1 MSRVTAGLPVSENPV
16 THVAEL
22 PARAAGF
29 AAWPEWA
36 APSVVSAFAGS
47 GVETPWKHQVE
58 AASLAHAGS
67 HVVVSTGTASGKS
80 LAYQLPVLSALAT
93 GSAATALY
101 LSPTKALGADQLR
114 SVSSLDVPAVR
125 AASYDG
131 DTPMTERDWV
141 RAHANWVFTNPDML
155 HRGILSSHSRWT
167 RFFKNLAYVV
177 VDECHSYRGVFGS
190 HVALLLRR
198 LRRVAAHYGASPVF
212 VLASAT
218 TASPAEFASR
228 LTGLPCAAVTEDAS
242 PRGART
248 VALWEPPLLDELT
261 GENGAPVRRSAGVET
276 ARILTD
282 LVMEGARSLAF
293 VRSRRGAELTALGA
307 RRLLSEVDPALA
319 ETVAAY
325 RSGFLPEER
334 RALEAA
340 LLSGRLLGVA
350 TTNALELGVDIAG
363 LDAVVLAGYPGTLAS
378 FWQQAGRA
386 GRSGDEALVV
396 FVARDDPLDTYL
408 VHHPAALLERPV
420 ETAVLDPTNPY
431 VLGPQLACAVAELPL
446 TEPELETFGGPAAR
460 AVLAD
465 LAEEKLLRRR
475 SSGWY
480 WTARERPHAEV
491 GIRGSGGDQIAVV
504 EADSGRMLGTVD
516 PGSACYAVHPG
527 AVYLHQGS
535 SYVVD
540 ELDLETGL
548 ALVHAEDPD
557 WHTSPREVVDI
568 SVLSTQEQCSHG
580 GVTVSLGEV
589 AVTSQVVGYLRR
601 RPSGEVLDHTPLD
614 LPEQSLRTRAVWYT
628 VTSDLLGPSH
638 RVGTGALGAARAGA
652 VAPVGTGGARIGTES
667 MESVETDGALGDAA
681 GADAVVPAGTGAAR
695 IGTEGAPS
703 DAATATIAPA
713 GTGGARVGAESME
726 SAGTK
731 GALRNTAVAA
741 VVPAGTEGARIGT
754 ESVEAAGTGGA
765 LGDAAG
771 AAVAPVGTGGARVGA
786 ESVEAAGT
794 GGALGDAA
802 GAAVAPVGT
811 GGARVGAE
819 SVEAAGTGGALGDAA
834 GAAVAPVGTGGA
846 RVGAESVEAAGTGG
860 ALGDAAGAA
869 VAPVGTGGARVGAES
884 VEAAGTGGALGDAA
898 GAAVVS
904 ARTGGAL
911 GDAAGAAVVSART
924 GGALGDAAGAAV
936 VSAGTGGAEGGAGAD
951 ARAETVAL
959 VGTGGARVGA
969 EGEAPVGTGGAGRA
983 PGGAGLV
990 PARVPGALHAAE
1002 HAAIGLLPLFA
1013 TCDRWDIGG
1022 VSTAWHED
1030 TGEATVFVHD
1040 GHPGGAG
1047 FADRGYAAI
1056 VPWLAA
1062 TREAIVSCECP
1073 TGCPSCVQS
1082 PKCGNGNE
1090 PLDKAGAVAVLD
1102 TVLGALR
1109 QHGEQCG
1116 HSGA

>member
-1 MSRVTAGLPVSENPV
+1 MVEQGRRLLSRVTAGVPVHENPV
-16 THVAEL
+16 THVAQL
-22 PARAAGF
+22 PARTAGF
-29 AAWPEWA
+29 APWPEWA
-36 APSVVSAFAGS
+36 APAVVSAFAAA
-47 GVETPWKHQVE
+47 GVKKPWRHQAD
-58 AASLAHAGS
+58 AASLAHAGA

-80 LAYQLPVLSALAT
+80 LAYQLPVLSELASGT
-93 GSAATALY
+93 RATALY

-114 SVSSLDVPAVR
+114 SVSSLDLPGVR
-125 AASYDG
+125 AAAFDG

-155 HRGILSSHSRWT
+155 HRGILSAHSRWT
-167 RFFKNLAYVV
+167 QFFKNLAYVV

-228 LTGLPCAAVTEDAS
+228 LTGLTCATVTEDAS

-261 GENGAPVRRSAGVET
+261 GENGAPVRRSAGAEA
-276 ARILTD
+276 ARILAD
-282 LVMEGARSLAF
+282 LVVEGARSLAF

-307 RRLLSEVDPALA
+307 RHLLSEVDSSLV

-386 GRSGDEALVV
+386 GRTGDEALVV

-420 ETAVLDPTNPY
+420 ETAVLDPANPY

-446 TEPELETFGGPAAR
+446 TEPELDMFGGAAAR
-460 AVLAD
+460 SVLAD
-465 LAEEKLLRRR
+465 LAAEKLLRRR

-480 WTARERPHAEV
+480 WISRERPHAEV
-491 GIRGSGGDQIAVV
+491 GIRGSGGDQVAVV

-540 ELDLETGL
+540 ELDFATGL
-548 ALVHAEDPD
+548 ALVHADDPD

-568 SVLSTQEQCSHG
+568 SVLSTEQRCHHG
-580 GVTVSLGEV
+580 GVTLSLGEV

-614 LPEQSLRTRAVWYT
+614 LPGQSLHTRAVWYT
-628 VTSDLLGPSH
+628 VTGDLLSGSADRSAASQPSEPRPGSGAVAG
-638 RVGTGALGAARAGA
+638 RVGGEGSSDEPGQGHDELSLSVRTGGVAAATEAAGKGARRGRGEVRVPGPEERGPGLPPVGK
-652 VAPVGTGGARIGTES
+652 VAPVGTGG
-667 MESVETDGALGDAA
+667 L
-681 GADAVVPAGTGAAR
+681 
-695 IGTEGAPS
+695 
-703 DAATATIAPA
+703 
-713 GTGGARVGAESME
+713 
-726 SAGTK
+726 
-731 GALRNTAVAA
+731 
-741 VVPAGTEGARIGT
+741 
-754 ESVEAAGTGGA
+754 
-765 LGDAAG
+765 
-771 AAVAPVGTGGARVGA
+771 
-786 ESVEAAGT
+786 
-794 GGALGDAA
+794 
-802 GAAVAPVGT
+802 
-811 GGARVGAE
+811 
-819 SVEAAGTGGALGDAA
+819 
-834 GAAVAPVGTGGA
+834 
-846 RVGAESVEAAGTGG
+846 
-860 ALGDAAGAA
+860 
-869 VAPVGTGGARVGAES
+869 
-884 VEAAGTGGALGDAA
+884 
-898 GAAVVS
+898 
-904 ARTGGAL
+904 
-911 GDAAGAAVVSART
+911 
-924 GGALGDAAGAAV
+924 
-936 VSAGTGGAEGGAGAD
+936 
-951 ARAETVAL
+951 
-959 VGTGGARVGA
+959 
-969 EGEAPVGTGGAGRA
+969 GRA

-1116 HSGA
+1116 HGGA

>member
-1 MSRVTAGLPVSENPV
+1 M
-16 THVAEL
+16 THVSRL
-22 PARAAGF
+22 PERAARHEP
-29 AAWPEWA
+29 WPEWA
-36 APSVVSAFAGS
+36 EPSAVAAFRAA
-47 GVETPWKHQVE
+47 GVEKPWRHQVE
-58 AASLAHAGS
+58 AASLAHAGT

-93 GSAATALY
+93 DARATALY

-114 SVSSLDVPAVR
+114 AVSSLDVAGVR
-125 AASYDG
+125 AAAFDG

-141 RAHANWVFTNPDML
+141 RAHANWVFSNPDML
-155 HRGILSSHSRWT
+155 HRGILSAHSRWT
-167 RFFKNLAYVV
+167 QFFRRLRYVV

-198 LRRVAAHYGASPVF
+198 LRRVAEHYGASPVF

-218 TASPAEFASR
+218 TASPASFATR
-228 LTGLPCAAVTEDAS
+228 LTGVDCAAVTDDAS

-261 GENGAPVRRSAGVET
+261 GENGAPVRRPAGVET
-276 ARILTD
+276 ARILTE
-282 LVMEGARSLAF
+282 LVVEGARSLAF

-307 RRLLSEVDPALA
+307 RRLLSEVDPRLA
-319 ETVAAY
+319 DTVAAY
-325 RSGFLPEER
+325 RSGYLPEER
-334 RALEAA
+334 RALEQA

-378 FWQQAGRA
+378 FWQQSGRA

-446 TEPELETFGGPAAR
+446 TEPELETFGGEAAR

-480 WTARERPHAEV
+480 WTSRDRPHGEV

-516 PGSACYAVHPG
+516 PGSACYSVHPG

-557 WHTSPREVVDI
+557 WTTSPREIVDI
-568 SVLSTQEQCSHG
+568 SVLSTEEQCRHG
-580 GVTVSLGEV
+580 GVTVCLGEV

-614 LPEQSLRTRAVWYT
+614 LPEQSLHTRAVWYT
-628 VTSDLLGPSH
+628 VSGELLESPGGGGGVTSQGVGGPTGAEGTSPTAGNSGDTEAASTGEPAGSGIASPADREFSGTAASSH
-638 RVGTGALGAARAGA
+638 AAGEPVGTESVPPTDGAIDEAAAASASSHDGGEPVGTGNASPAAGGIGRAAAGAADRRAAGK
-652 VAPVGTGGARIGTES
+652 PVGTGGAS
-667 MESVETDGALGDAA
+667 SVVGVTGEVSGDPADGRGPGA
-681 GADAVVPAGTGAAR
+681 GVE
-695 IGTEGAPS
+695 I
-703 DAATATIAPA
+703 
-713 GTGGARVGAESME
+713 GGAVG
-726 SAGTK
+726 
-731 GALRNTAVAA
+731 
-741 VVPAGTEGARIGT
+741 PA
-754 ESVEAAGTGGA
+754 
-765 LGDAAG
+765 
-771 AAVAPVGTGGARVGA
+771 
-786 ESVEAAGT
+786 
-794 GGALGDAA
+794 
-802 GAAVAPVGT
+802 
-811 GGARVGAE
+811 
-819 SVEAAGTGGALGDAA
+819 
-834 GAAVAPVGTGGA
+834 
-846 RVGAESVEAAGTGG
+846 
-860 ALGDAAGAA
+860 
-869 VAPVGTGGARVGAES
+869 
-884 VEAAGTGGALGDAA
+884 
-898 GAAVVS
+898 
-904 ARTGGAL
+904 
-911 GDAAGAAVVSART
+911 
-924 GGALGDAAGAAV
+924 
-936 VSAGTGGAEGGAGAD
+936 
-951 ARAETVAL
+951 
-959 VGTGGARVGA
+959 
-969 EGEAPVGTGGAGRA
+969 GTGGAGRA
-983 PGGAGLV
+983 PGGAGLI

-1082 PKCGNGNE
+1082 PKCGNGND
-1090 PLDKAGAVAVLD
+1090 PLDKAGAVAVLGA
-1102 TVLGALR
+1102 VLGALR

-1116 HSGA
+1116 HGGA

>member
-1 MSRVTAGLPVSENPV
+1 MSRVTAGVPVNENPV

-29 AAWPEWA
+29 AEWPEWA
-36 APSVVSAFAGS
+36 APSVVSAFAGA
-47 GVETPWKHQVE
+47 GLGTPWKHQVE
-58 AASLAHAGS
+58 AASLAYAGS

-80 LAYQLPVLSALAT
+80 LAYQLPVLSSL
-93 GSAATALY
+93 GSGSEVTALY

-114 SVSSLDVPAVR
+114 SVSSLDVPGVR

-155 HRGILSSHSRWT
+155 HRGILSAHSRWT

-282 LVMEGARSLAF
+282 LVVEGARSLAF

-307 RRLLSEVDPALA
+307 RRLLSEVDPALV

-408 VHHPAALLERPV
+408 VHHPAALLDRPV

-446 TEPELETFGGPAAR
+446 TEPELPMFGGAAAR
-460 AVLAD
+460 SVLAD
-465 LAEEKLLRRR
+465 LAAEKLLRRR
-475 SSGWY
+475 TSGWY
-480 WTARERPHAEV
+480 WTSRDRPHAEV

-557 WHTSPREVVDI
+557 WHTSPREIVDI
-568 SVLSTQEQCSHG
+568 SVLSTQEECSHD

-614 LPEQSLRTRAVWYT
+614 LPEQSLQTRAVWYT
-628 VTSDLLGPSH
+628 VSGELLGLNSRRGSRGSEGVEDAGAPEGTDGA
-638 RVGTGALGAARAGA
+638 RVGTERVESAGTGGAGGAAGT
-652 VAPVGTGGARIGTES
+652 VAPVGTGGARG
-667 MESVETDGALGDAA
+667 GAEIRGEAEVLGDAEVP
-681 GADAVVPAGTGAAR
+681 GDA
-695 IGTEGAPS
+695 EG
-703 DAATATIAPA
+703 
-713 GTGGARVGAESME
+713 
-726 SAGTK
+726 
-731 GALRNTAVAA
+731 VA
-741 VVPAGTEGARIGT
+741 
-754 ESVEAAGTGGA
+754 AAGTGGA
-765 LGDAAG
+765 TGGVGVGAQAETVAPVGTGDARVGAEVSGGAEVPGEAG
-771 AAVAPVGTGGARVGA
+771 VAGGAGAPVGTGGAR
-786 ESVEAAGT
+786 
-794 GGALGDAA
+794 
-802 GAAVAPVGT
+802 
-811 GGARVGAE
+811 
-819 SVEAAGTGGALGDAA
+819 
-834 GAAVAPVGTGGA
+834 
-846 RVGAESVEAAGTGG
+846 
-860 ALGDAAGAA
+860 
-869 VAPVGTGGARVGAES
+869 
-884 VEAAGTGGALGDAA
+884 
-898 GAAVVS
+898 
-904 ARTGGAL
+904 
-911 GDAAGAAVVSART
+911 
-924 GGALGDAAGAAV
+924 
-936 VSAGTGGAEGGAGAD
+936 
-951 ARAETVAL
+951 
-959 VGTGGARVGA
+959 
-969 EGEAPVGTGGAGRA
+969 RA

-1116 HSGA
+1116 HGGA

>member
-1 MSRVTAGLPVSENPV
+1 MGGTVVPLCQARRVDESRGQRLLRRVTAGIPSREHPV
-16 THVAEL
+16 THVANL
-22 PARAAGF
+22 PGRAARYAEWPSWADPAVI
-29 AAWPEWA
+29 AALRDCG
-36 APSVVSAFAGS
+36 VSA
-47 GVETPWKHQVE
+47 PWAHQAE
-58 AASLAHAGS
+58 AASHAYEGR
-67 HVVVSTGTASGKS
+67 HVVISTGTASGKS
-80 LAYQLPVLSALAT
+80 LAYQLPVLSRLAA
-93 GSAATALY
+93 GEKANALY

-114 SVSSLDVPAVR
+114 SVSSLDVSGVR
-125 AASYDG
+125 AAAFDG
-131 DTPMTERDWV
+131 DTPMAERDWV

-155 HRGILSSHSRWT
+155 HRGILSAHGRWAT
-167 RFFKNLAYVV
+167 FFRRLRYVV

-198 LRRVAAHYGASPVF
+198 LRRVAEHYGASPVF

-218 TASPAEFASR
+218 TASPASFASR
-228 LTGLPCAAVTEDAS
+228 LTGVSCVAVTEDAS

-261 GENGAPVRRSAGVET
+261 GENGAPVRRPAGAET
-276 ARILTD
+276 SRILAD
-282 LVMEGARSLAF
+282 LVLEGARSLAF
-293 VRSRRGAELTALGA
+293 IRSRRGAELAALGA
-307 RRLLSEVDPALA
+307 RRILSEVDPVLS

-325 RSGFLPEER
+325 RSGYLPEER

-386 GRSGDEALVV
+386 GRSGDSALVV

-408 VHHPAALLERPV
+408 VHHPAALLSRPV

-431 VLGPQLACAVAELPL
+431 VLAPQLACAVAELPL
-446 TEPELETFGGPAAR
+446 TVPELEAFGGPAALE
-460 AVLAD
+460 VLAE
-465 LAEEKLLRRR
+465 LAEQKLLRRR

-480 WTARERPHAEV
+480 WTSRDRPHAEV
-491 GIRGSGGDQIAVV
+491 GIRGTGGEQIAVV
-504 EADSGRMLGTVD
+504 ESDSSRMLGTVD

-548 ALVHAEDPD
+548 ALVHAENPD
-557 WHTSPREVVDI
+557 WTTTPREVVDI
-568 SVLSTQEQCSHG
+568 SVLSTQEKQDYG
-580 GVTVSLGEV
+580 GVSVCLGEV

-628 VTSDLLGPSH
+628 VSAELLGPAADAGRGWRGGARTADASAAASSSAAGSTAADDSPQAASHSSAAASGSAYAAAVSESSDGGDFAASAGSSAAAGGNPAASGSGVSGDGEAGTGGH
-638 RVGTGALGAARAGA
+638 RVGTEGAG
-652 VAPVGTGGARIGTES
+652 PVGTGQ
-667 MESVETDGALGDAA
+667 ETQASGRG
-681 GADAVVPAGTGAAR
+681 PAH
-695 IGTEGAPS
+695 EG
-703 DAATATIAPA
+703 
-713 GTGGARVGAESME
+713 
-726 SAGTK
+726 
-731 GALRNTAVAA
+731 
-741 VVPAGTEGARIGT
+741 
-754 ESVEAAGTGGA
+754 
-765 LGDAAG
+765 
-771 AAVAPVGTGGARVGA
+771 
-786 ESVEAAGT
+786 
-794 GGALGDAA
+794 
-802 GAAVAPVGT
+802 
-811 GGARVGAE
+811 
-819 SVEAAGTGGALGDAA
+819 
-834 GAAVAPVGTGGA
+834 
-846 RVGAESVEAAGTGG
+846 
-860 ALGDAAGAA
+860 
-869 VAPVGTGGARVGAES
+869 
-884 VEAAGTGGALGDAA
+884 
-898 GAAVVS
+898 
-904 ARTGGAL
+904 
-911 GDAAGAAVVSART
+911 
-924 GGALGDAAGAAV
+924 
-936 VSAGTGGAEGGAGAD
+936 
-951 ARAETVAL
+951 
-959 VGTGGARVGA
+959 
-969 EGEAPVGTGGAGRA
+969 GRA

-1047 FADRGYAAI
+1047 FAERGYAAI

-1082 PKCGNGNE
+1082 PKCGNGND

-1109 QHGEQCG
+1109 LHG
-1116 HSGA
+1116 A

>member
-1 MSRVTAGLPVSENPV
+1 M
-16 THVAEL
+16 THVSRL
-22 PARAAGF
+22 PERAARHEP
-29 AAWPEWA
+29 WPEWA
-36 APSVVSAFAGS
+36 EPSAVAAFRAA
-47 GVETPWKHQVE
+47 GVEKPWRHQAE
-58 AASLAHAGS
+58 AASLAHAGT

-93 GSAATALY
+93 DARATALY

-114 SVSSLDVPAVR
+114 AVSSLDVAGVR
-125 AASYDG
+125 AAAFDG

-141 RAHANWVFTNPDML
+141 RAHANWVFSNPDML
-155 HRGILSSHSRWT
+155 HRGILSAHSRWT
-167 RFFKNLAYVV
+167 QFFRRLRYVV

-198 LRRVAAHYGASPVF
+198 LRRVAEHYGASPVF

-218 TASPAEFASR
+218 TASPASFATR
-228 LTGLPCAAVTEDAS
+228 LTGVECAAVTDDAS

-261 GENGAPVRRSAGVET
+261 GENGAPVRRPAGVET
-276 ARILTD
+276 ARILTE
-282 LVMEGARSLAF
+282 LVVEGARSLAF

-307 RRLLSEVDPALA
+307 RRLLSEVDPRLA
-319 ETVAAY
+319 DTVAAY
-325 RSGFLPEER
+325 RSGYLPEER
-334 RALEAA
+334 RALEQA

-378 FWQQAGRA
+378 FWQQSGRA

-446 TEPELETFGGPAAR
+446 TEPELETFGGEAAR

-480 WTARERPHAEV
+480 WTSRDRPHGEV

-516 PGSACYAVHPG
+516 PGSACYSVHPG

-557 WHTSPREVVDI
+557 WTTSPREIVDI
-568 SVLSTQEQCSHG
+568 SVLSTEEQCRHG
-580 GVTVSLGEV
+580 GVTVCLGEV

-614 LPEQSLRTRAVWYT
+614 LPEQSLHTRAVWYT
-628 VTSDLLGPSH
+628 VSGELLESPGGGGGETAAGLTGRGAGSTSPTTVEKGATIAGSVASQGVRGPTGAEGTSPTGGNSGGTDA
-638 RVGTGALGAARAGA
+638 VSAGEPAGTGIASPAAEGTDGTAPSSRAAGESAGTESVPPTDGAIDEAAAGSASSQAGGEPAGTGNASPAAGGIGSTAAGAADRRAAGK
-652 VAPVGTGGARIGTES
+652 PVGTGGAS
-667 MESVETDGALGDAA
+667 SVVGVTGEVSGDPADGRGPGAGDE
-681 GADAVVPAGTGAAR
+681 
-695 IGTEGAPS
+695 I
-703 DAATATIAPA
+703 
-713 GTGGARVGAESME
+713 GGAVG
-726 SAGTK
+726 
-731 GALRNTAVAA
+731 
-741 VVPAGTEGARIGT
+741 PA
-754 ESVEAAGTGGA
+754 
-765 LGDAAG
+765 
-771 AAVAPVGTGGARVGA
+771 
-786 ESVEAAGT
+786 
-794 GGALGDAA
+794 
-802 GAAVAPVGT
+802 
-811 GGARVGAE
+811 
-819 SVEAAGTGGALGDAA
+819 
-834 GAAVAPVGTGGA
+834 
-846 RVGAESVEAAGTGG
+846 
-860 ALGDAAGAA
+860 
-869 VAPVGTGGARVGAES
+869 
-884 VEAAGTGGALGDAA
+884 
-898 GAAVVS
+898 
-904 ARTGGAL
+904 
-911 GDAAGAAVVSART
+911 
-924 GGALGDAAGAAV
+924 
-936 VSAGTGGAEGGAGAD
+936 
-951 ARAETVAL
+951 
-959 VGTGGARVGA
+959 
-969 EGEAPVGTGGAGRA
+969 GTGGAGRA
-983 PGGAGLV
+983 PGGAGLI

-1082 PKCGNGNE
+1082 PKCGNGND
-1090 PLDKAGAVAVLD
+1090 PLDKAGAVAVLGA
-1102 TVLGALR
+1102 VLGALR

-1116 HSGA
+1116 HGGA

>member
-1 MSRVTAGLPVSENPV
+1 MVGERGRRLLDRVTAGIPAHENPV
-16 THVAEL
+16 THVSRL
-22 PARAAGF
+22 PERAARHEP
-29 AAWPEWA
+29 WPEWA
-36 APSVVSAFAGS
+36 EPSAVAAFRAA
-47 GVETPWKHQVE
+47 GVEKPWRHQVE
-58 AASLAHAGS
+58 AASLAHAGT

-93 GSAATALY
+93 DARATALY

-114 SVSSLDVPAVR
+114 AVSSLDVAGVR
-125 AASYDG
+125 AAAFDG

-141 RAHANWVFTNPDML
+141 RAHANWVFSNPDML
-155 HRGILSSHSRWT
+155 HRGILSAHSRWT
-167 RFFKNLAYVV
+167 QFFRRLRYVV

-198 LRRVAAHYGASPVF
+198 LRRVAEHYGASPVF

-218 TASPAEFASR
+218 TASPASFATR
-228 LTGLPCAAVTEDAS
+228 LTGVECAAVTDDAS

-261 GENGAPVRRSAGVET
+261 GENGAPVRRPAGVET
-276 ARILTD
+276 ARILTE
-282 LVMEGARSLAF
+282 LVVEGARSLAF

-307 RRLLSEVDPALA
+307 RRLLSEVDPRLA
-319 ETVAAY
+319 DTVAAY
-325 RSGFLPEER
+325 RSGYLPEER
-334 RALEAA
+334 RALEQA

-378 FWQQAGRA
+378 FWQQSGRA

-446 TEPELETFGGPAAR
+446 TEPELETFGGEAAR

-480 WTARERPHAEV
+480 WTSRDRPHGEV

-516 PGSACYAVHPG
+516 PGSACYSVHPG

-557 WHTSPREVVDI
+557 WTTSPREIVDI
-568 SVLSTQEQCSHG
+568 SVLSTEEQCRHG
-580 GVTVSLGEV
+580 GVTVCLGEV

-614 LPEQSLRTRAVWYT
+614 LPEQSLHTRAVWYT
-628 VTSDLLGPSH
+628 VSGELLESPGGGGGGETAAGSTGVDGTSPTAGHSGGMDALSVSGQATGAGSASPAAEGTGRTAGAAAGHPAEEPAGTASPADGESSGTAASSH
-638 RVGTGALGAARAGA
+638 AAGEPVGTESASPATGEIGEIAAGSASSQVGGEPAGAGNVSPTDGAIDEAAAASASSHVGGEPAGTGNASPAAGGIGGGAAGAADRRAAGK
-652 VAPVGTGGARIGTES
+652 PVGTGGAS
-667 MESVETDGALGDAA
+667 SVVGVTGEVSGDPADGRG
-681 GADAVVPAGTGAAR
+681 P
-695 IGTEGAPS
+695 
-703 DAATATIAPA
+703 
-713 GTGGARVGAESME
+713 
-726 SAGTK
+726 
-731 GALRNTAVAA
+731 
-741 VVPAGTEGARIGT
+741 
-754 ESVEAAGTGGA
+754 
-765 LGDAAG
+765 
-771 AAVAPVGTGGARVGA
+771 
-786 ESVEAAGT
+786 
-794 GGALGDAA
+794 
-802 GAAVAPVGT
+802 
-811 GGARVGAE
+811 
-819 SVEAAGTGGALGDAA
+819 
-834 GAAVAPVGTGGA
+834 
-846 RVGAESVEAAGTGG
+846 
-860 ALGDAAGAA
+860 
-869 VAPVGTGGARVGAES
+869 
-884 VEAAGTGGALGDAA
+884 
-898 GAAVVS
+898 
-904 ARTGGAL
+904 
-911 GDAAGAAVVSART
+911 
-924 GGALGDAAGAAV
+924 
-936 VSAGTGGAEGGAGAD
+936 GAGV
-951 ARAETVAL
+951 EIGGV
-959 VGTGGARVGA
+959 VGPA
-969 EGEAPVGTGGAGRA
+969 GTGGAGRA
-983 PGGAGLV
+983 PGGAGLI

-1082 PKCGNGNE
+1082 PKCGNGND
-1090 PLDKAGAVAVLD
+1090 PLDKAGAVAVLGA
-1102 TVLGALR
+1102 VLGALR

-1116 HSGA
+1116 HGGA

>member
-1 MSRVTAGLPVSENPV
+1 MVGERGRRLLDRVTAGIPAHENPV
-16 THVAEL
+16 THVSRL
-22 PARAAGF
+22 PERAARHEP
-29 AAWPEWA
+29 WPEWA
-36 APSVVSAFAGS
+36 EPSVVAAFGAA
-47 GVETPWKHQVE
+47 GVEKPWRHQVD
-58 AASLAHAGS
+58 AASLAHAGT

-93 GSAATALY
+93 DPRATALY

-114 SVSSLDVPAVR
+114 AVSSLDVTGVR
-125 AASYDG
+125 AAAFDG

-141 RAHANWVFTNPDML
+141 RAHANWVFSNPDML
-155 HRGILSSHSRWT
+155 HRGILSTHSRWT
-167 RFFKNLAYVV
+167 QFFRRLRYVV

-198 LRRVAAHYGASPVF
+198 LRRVAEHYGASPVF

-218 TASPAEFASR
+218 TASPASFATR
-228 LTGLPCAAVTEDAS
+228 LTGVQCSAVTDDAS

-261 GENGAPVRRSAGVET
+261 GENGAPVRRPAGVET
-276 ARILTD
+276 ARILTE
-282 LVMEGARSLAF
+282 LVVEGARSLAF

-307 RRLLSEVDPALA
+307 RRLLSEVDSRLTD
-319 ETVAAY
+319 TVAAY
-325 RSGFLPEER
+325 RSGYLPEER
-334 RALEAA
+334 RALEQA

-378 FWQQAGRA
+378 FWQQSGRA

-446 TEPELETFGGPAAR
+446 TEPELETFGGEAAR

-480 WTARERPHAEV
+480 WTSRDRPHGEV

-516 PGSACYAVHPG
+516 PGSACYSVHPG

-557 WHTSPREVVDI
+557 WTTSPREIVDI
-568 SVLSTQEQCSHG
+568 SVLSTEEQCRHG
-580 GVTVSLGEV
+580 GVTVCLGEV

-614 LPEQSLRTRAVWYT
+614 LPEQSLHTRAVWYT
-628 VTSDLLGPSH
+628 VSGGLLESPAGGGAGETAAGSANNEAVDGASRAETTSPATAEKDGTAAGSVASH
-638 RVGTGALGAARAGA
+638 GVGGQTGSEGASPAAGNPGRMGAVSASGQTAGAGSASPAAGGIGGTAAGAADRRAAGE
-652 VAPVGTGGARIGTES
+652 PVGTGGASRT
-667 MESVETDGALGDAA
+667 AGDIDEAAA
-681 GADAVVPAGTGAAR
+681 GSATRRVAG
-695 IGTEGAPS
+695 E
-703 DAATATIAPA
+703 
-713 GTGGARVGAESME
+713 
-726 SAGTK
+726 
-731 GALRNTAVAA
+731 
-741 VVPAGTEGARIGT
+741 PAGTESA
-754 ESVEAAGTGGA
+754 SPAAGGIGGT
-765 LGDAAG
+765 AAG
-771 AAVAPVGTGGARVGA
+771 AADRRAAGEPVGTGGASSAVGVTG
-786 ESVEAAGT
+786 EVSGDPAAGR
-794 GGALGDAA
+794 G
-802 GAAVAPVGT
+802 P
-811 GGARVGAE
+811 
-819 SVEAAGTGGALGDAA
+819 
-834 GAAVAPVGTGGA
+834 
-846 RVGAESVEAAGTGG
+846 
-860 ALGDAAGAA
+860 
-869 VAPVGTGGARVGAES
+869 
-884 VEAAGTGGALGDAA
+884 
-898 GAAVVS
+898 
-904 ARTGGAL
+904 
-911 GDAAGAAVVSART
+911 
-924 GGALGDAAGAAV
+924 
-936 VSAGTGGAEGGAGAD
+936 GAGV
-951 ARAETVAL
+951 EIGVA
-959 VGTGGARVGA
+959 VG
-969 EGEAPVGTGGAGRA
+969 PVGTGGAGRA
-983 PGGAGLV
+983 PGGAGLL

-1082 PKCGNGNE
+1082 PKCGNGND
-1090 PLDKAGAVAVLD
+1090 PLDKAGAVAVLGA
-1102 TVLGALR
+1102 VLGALR

-1116 HSGA
+1116 HDGT